1 MALLRLFKN
10 NRTGGI
16 VLLVLL
22 AILTSLISFIHPQP
36 TQEWQGMPMYELIFG
51 ELYRFPGLSVCIAI
65 LFHLLIA
72 LILIRLNTRFSLI
85 EERTYMPALFYLI
98 IATVFPSTHAVNPL
112 QIGGLFYLLSFIQI
126 VNAHDDRPDTYR
138 VFNAFLLFF
147 LGTFFYAKLIWFLPI
162 LWVVLF
168 SVRPATGREWLYS
181 IVAGCFAMISLFVY
195 YWVFR
200 DAGWMFPELL
210 RNQLQFT
217 GSWEGMP
224 VSNYVFIA
232 YIFLMVIIASI
243 SILKRYQVKKII
255 IRNIYRVLL
264 YMFLFS
270 FVFYFLLSRYEKA
283 SIYFTAIPLS
293 FLLANYFHQKRYLVI
308 REILIWILLG
318 LAVMVQIA
326 TL

>member
-1 MALLRLFKN
+1 MVLLRLFKN

-22 AILTSLISFIHPQP
+22 AILTSLISLIHPQP
-36 TQEWQGMPMYELIFG
+36 PLEWQGMPLYDLIFG
-51 ELYRFPGLSVCIAI
+51 ELYRFPRLSVSISI

-72 LILIRLNTRFSLI
+72 LVLIRLNTRFSLI

-98 IATVFPSTHAVNPL
+98 ISTVFPSTHTVNPL

-126 VNAHDDRPDTYR
+126 LNAHEDRPDTYR

-147 LGTFFYAKLIWFLPI
+147 LGTLFYAKLIWFLPV
-162 LWVVLF
+162 LWLVLF
-168 SVRPATGREWLYS
+168 TVRPATFRELMYS
-181 IVAGCFAMISLFVY
+181 IVAACFTGVSLFVY

-217 GSWEGMP
+217 GSWEVMP

-232 YIFLMVIIASI
+232 YIFLLVIIASI

-270 FVFYFLLSRYEKA
+270 FVFYFLLSRYEQA
-283 SIYFTAIPLS
+283 TIIFTAIPLS
-293 FLLANYFHQKRYLVI
+293 FLLANYFHQKRYRVI
-308 REILIWILLG
+308 REILIWALLG
-318 LAVMVQIA
+318 LAVLVQMA